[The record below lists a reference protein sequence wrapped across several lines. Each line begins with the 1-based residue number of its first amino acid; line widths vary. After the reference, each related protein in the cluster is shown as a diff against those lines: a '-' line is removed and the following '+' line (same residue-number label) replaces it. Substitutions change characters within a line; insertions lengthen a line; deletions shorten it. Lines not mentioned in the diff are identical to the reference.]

1 MWYIWF
7 MIWNTQKVLDRKR
20 GYSVPH
26 WPGRRG
32 RRLTEQ
38 QTWSLW
44 PQHHKHACYTRLVG
58 PGDLFSLLIAQRGDH
73 LSLRAWL
80 NMWPLSAVCCSI
92 SCNSSE
98 IGSQDDGR
106 EVMWDL
112 LRHHLAAP
120 LLWWRPALTIVM
132 SVFWWTE
139 AAAEEW
145 RSRDVFWWRTVFA
158 QSCSTDEHWGSGV

>member
-7 MIWNTQKVLDRKR
+7 MIWNPQKLLDRKR
-20 GYSVPH
+20 GYSVSH
-26 WPGRRG
+26 WPGRCG
-32 RRLTEQ
+32 RPLTEQ

-44 PQHHKHACYTRLVG
+44 PQHHKHACNTCLVG

-73 LSLRAWL
+73 LSVRAWL
-80 NMWPLSAVCCSI
+80 DLWPPSAVCCSL

-98 IGSQDDGR
+98 IGSQDDGW

-112 LRHHLAAP
+112 LRQHLAAP
-120 LLWWRPALTIVM
+120 LLGWWPALTIVM
-132 SVFWWTE
+132 SFLANQGSGRGVT
-139 AAAEEW
+139 
-145 RSRDVFWWRTVFA
+145 RDAFWWRTVFA